1 MKRISQLANPRMA
14 QAFIDYMAT
23 RGIRLHLEQQQQYY
37 LLWLD
42 DDEQLALV
50 ESEYALFIRDPDHPR
65 YQDASWKSGDT
76 RFQINYPRGHLW
88 RTVRERGGPITM
100 TVSALCILVF
110 ILMQLL
116 GEDRVLSWLAW
127 PQGPDQY
134 FQVWR
139 WVSPA
144 FLHFSFLHI
153 LFNLLWWWYLGGAV
167 EKRLGSGKLFVITL
181 ISALLSGWMQA
192 KFSGVWF
199 GGLSGV
205 VYALMGYCWLRG
217 ELDPDS
223 GVYLERGLI
232 VFSILWLVVGYYGLF
247 GMSIANMAHFTG
259 LLTGLA
265 MAFVDSRAA
274 GKAGRK

>member
-1 MKRISQLANPRMA
+1 MKCISQFSNPRMA

-23 RGIRLHLEQQQQYY
+23 RGIRLHLEKQQQHY

-42 DDEQLALV
+42 DEEQLAVTEDEL
-50 ESEYALFIRDPDHPR
+50 SQFLRDPNHPR
-65 YQDASWKSGDT
+65 YQAASWKSGDT
-76 RFQINYPRGHLW
+76 RFQMSYPRGHLW
-88 RTVRERGGPITM
+88 RTIRERGGPMTM
-100 TVSALCILVF
+100 TLSAICIVVF
-110 ILMQLL
+110 ILMQIL
-116 GEDRVLSWLAW
+116 GDETVLSWLSW
-127 PQGPDQY
+127 PDGPDQY

-139 WVSPA
+139 WFSHA
-144 FLHFSFLHI
+144 FLHFSLLHI

-167 EKRLGSGKLFVITL
+167 EKRLGTGKLFVITL
-181 ISALLSGWMQA
+181 ISALLTGWMQA

-259 LLTGLA
+259 LLVGLA
-265 MAFVDSRAA
+265 MAYMDSRAA
-274 GKAGRK
+274 IKQR